1 MNSKQSGR
9 RRFLKNAAL
18 AALAAGAGQSAS
30 AQGVT
35 AGLQGLRFHDLRHQF
50 VTEPA
55 ESGVSDQIIM
65 ALAGHVSKNA
75 YDGLRFIRAEVYWHC
90 KPSYRPSPYRFGRER
105 RTNNSGNS
113 GAGSGGCRAV
123 AYWRAPG
130 RNS

>member
-35 AGLQGLRFHDLRHQF
+35 AGLQGLRLHDLRHQF
-50 VTEPA
+50 VTGLA

-65 ALAGHVSKNA
+65 ALAGHVSKKMLEYCSKVRFNA
-75 YDGLRFIRAEVYWHC
+75 MRIKLDPCGKSVWKWEMSI
-90 KPSYRPSPYRFGRER
+90 
-105 RTNNSGNS
+105 SGECN
-113 GAGSGGCRAV
+113 
-123 AYWRAPG
+123 
-130 RNS
+130 